1 MAITLRDWEME
12 QMFGKPKK
20 KKRKVKRMKK
30 GKQNWISISLIVNL
44 DMKIQMMMKRLNNL
58 CLEVKLLQMRN

>member
-20 KKRKVKRMKK
+20 KKRKVKD
-30 GKQNWISISLIVNL
+30 V
-44 DMKIQMMMKRLNNL
+44 
-58 CLEVKLLQMRN
+58 E